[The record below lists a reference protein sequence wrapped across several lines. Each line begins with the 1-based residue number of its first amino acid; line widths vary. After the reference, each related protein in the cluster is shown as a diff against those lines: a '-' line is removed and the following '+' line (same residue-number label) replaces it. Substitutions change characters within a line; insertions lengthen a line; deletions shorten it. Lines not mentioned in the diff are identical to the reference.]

1 METRK
6 LYYEDSHLSRFTAE
20 VLSCVQTASGWE
32 VILSATAF
40 YPEGGGQAGDSGTLN
55 GVRVR
60 DTREREGAVIH
71 LCEAPLAVGSR
82 VTGVIDYA
90 LRFGRM
96 QQHSGEHI
104 VSGILN
110 RRYGCHNTGFHMGA
124 DVITI
129 DFDAVIP
136 PQALPE
142 VEEEANGAVWQNL
155 PVRCWYPSPQE
166 LPSIPYRTKKAL
178 AWPVR
183 IVEIPGFDCCACCG
197 THVTRTGE
205 IGLIKLLSAV
215 SFRGG
220 TRMEMACGAQALR
233 LLNAAFEQNRQVSQA
248 FSARMTET
256 GEAARRMNE
265 LLSAQKYRM
274 AGLERRVFEGIAKSY
289 VNCGDVLHFE
299 QGLSADGVRE
309 LADAIADKCGGTAA
323 VFSGS
328 DEGGYAYCLIARQG
342 DLRQFNRDMTAAL
355 RGRGG
360 GKPLC
365 QQGRVQAARGE
376 IEAFFAIRR

>member
-6 LYYEDSHLSRFTAE
+6 LYYEDSHLSRFSAE
-20 VLSCVQTASGWE
+20 VLACRQTDAVWE

-40 YPEGGGQAGDSGTLN
+40 YPEGGGQAGDSGRLS
-55 GVRVR
+55 GVQVL
-60 DTREREGAVIH
+60 DTRERDGAVVHLCDGALPVGQTVEGAV
-71 LCEAPLAVGSR
+71 
-82 VTGVIDYA
+82 DYEP
-90 LRFGRM
+90 RFLRM

-104 VSGILN
+104 VSGIIN

-129 DFDAVIP
+129 DFDGVVP

-142 VEEEANGAVWQNL
+142 IEAEANEAVWRNL
-155 PVRCWYPSPQE
+155 PVRCWYPSPGE
-166 LPSIPYRTKKAL
+166 LPNIPYRTKKQL

-197 THVTRTGE
+197 THVAATGE
-205 IGLIKLLSAV
+205 IGVIKLVSAV
-215 SFRGG
+215 GFRGG
-220 TRMEMACGAQALR
+220 TRMEMACGKQALA
-233 LLNAAFEQNRQVSQA
+233 LLNAAFDQNRQVSQA

-265 LLSAQKYRM
+265 LLSAQKFRIF
-274 AGLERRVFEGIAKSY
+274 GLEKRFFAAIAAGYKGR
-289 VNCGDVLHFE
+289 GDTLHFE
-299 QGLSADGVRE
+299 DALSPDGVRE
-309 LADAIADKCGGTAA
+309 LADAIAEDCGGTAA

-328 DEGGYAYCLIARQG
+328 DETGYAYCLVTRQG
-342 DLRQFNRDMTAAL
+342 DLRQFGRELTAAL

-360 GKPLC
+360 GKPAY
-365 QQGRVQAARGE
+365 QQGRVQAAKGE
-376 IEAFFAIRR
+376 IEAFFASWL

>member
-60 DTREREGAVIH
+60 DTREREGAVVH
-71 LCEAPLAVGSR
+71 LCEEPLAVGR
-82 VTGVIDYA
+82 EVTGVIDYQP
-90 LRFGRM
+90 RFRRM

-104 VSGILN
+104 VSGILH
-110 RRYGCHNTGFHMGA
+110 RRYGCHNTGFHMGT
-124 DVITI
+124 DVITV

-142 VEEEANGAVWQNL
+142 IEREANGAVWKNL
-155 PVRCWYPSPQE
+155 PVRCWYPAPEE
-166 LPSIPYRTKKAL
+166 LPAIPYRTKKAL

-197 THVTRTGE
+197 THVAATGE

-220 TRMEMACGAQALR
+220 TRIEMACGEQALT

-274 AGLERRVFEGIAKSY
+274 AGLEKRIFAGIAENY
-289 VNCGDVLHFE
+289 VNSGDVLHLE
-299 QGLSADGVRE
+299 ADLGADGVRE
-309 LADAIADKCGGTAA
+309 LADAIADRCGGTAA
-323 VFSGS
+323 VFGGS

-342 DLRQFNRDMTAAL
+342 DLRQLNRDMTAAL